1 MALLRQPAIR
11 LARTGA
17 RPAQIIAA
25 RRYSSEPP
33 RSQARPAAPKEI
45 KSTNQVALVGAVG
58 VGIGACYFFLM
69 GRPDQAA
76 DAASKNL
83 ESTSGPKLSNK

>member
-45 KSTNQVALVGAVG
+45 KIALVGAVG